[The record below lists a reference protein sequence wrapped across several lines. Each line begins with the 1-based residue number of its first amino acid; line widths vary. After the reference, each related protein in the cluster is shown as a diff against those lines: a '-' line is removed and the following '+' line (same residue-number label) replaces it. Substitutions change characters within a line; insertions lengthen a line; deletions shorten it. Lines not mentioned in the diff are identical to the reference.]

1 MKQQAQQ
8 EQQDPNDIIHA
19 ALVRAQQAIDF
30 VGKDAVN
37 QHHRYA
43 YASAENIY
51 SAARA
56 ALHSAGLSFWRS
68 HTQVDLSTTPP
79 MLLSVYTLSHDSGA
93 HMQCQPS
100 GQPWPIIEGNGRP
113 LDKALAGALTTS
125 MAYAL
130 RDLLLIPKEDE
141 AEVDRRDDT
150 SHRAG
155 TLGVNGAVALRKR
168 LAESGTT
175 VQALREAMHERGITP
190 HDDMAQWAVEML
202 PRIHAWCDG
211 QKKKMEEEFDE
222 APTGVGE

>member
-1 MKQQAQQ
+1 MIQAQ
-8 EQQDPNDIIHA
+8 EQDATDIIHA
-19 ALVRAQQAIDF
+19 ALVKAQQSIDF
-30 VGKDAVN
+30 VSKDAVN

-43 YASAENIY
+43 YASAEAIY
-51 SAARA
+51 AAARA
-56 ALHSAGLSFWRS
+56 ALHSAGLAFSRS
-68 HTQVDLSTTPP
+68 HTQVDMASTPP
-79 MLLSVYTLSHDSGA
+79 MLLSVYTLSHESGA
-93 HMQCQPS
+93 HMRCQPS

-150 SHRAG
+150 AHRAG

-175 VQALREAMHERGITP
+175 AQALREAMHERGITP
-190 HDDMAQWAVEML
+190 HEDMAQWAVEML

-211 QKKKMEEEFDE
+211 QKKKMEEEAFNEPPSGAGD
-222 APTGVGE
+222 